1 MLGIYNL
8 LKVCYVAPMVAGET
22 NRGTTTRVVVLVLT
36 VGILSALLT
45 FFIGGFVIRAP
56 EALTASPATVAQGNQ
71 PAQSAFIHLETVAS
85 VDSAITFPRPD
96 DPNPSWVSYL
106 PTTILKVPANSVVTV
121 QIDQEDG
128 ASGLRN
134 PLWASARGI
143 VDGKFHMTYFD
154 DQGNPQEG
162 DFSAIADA
170 ATAAHTFAIPDL
182 GVFVPLEGISDAA
195 PAGSMN
201 VITFSFKTGKA
212 GLYHWQCFVPCGA
225 GTIYGNGGPMQ
236 TLGYMAGLLVVQ

>member
-1 MLGIYNL
+1 
-8 LKVCYVAPMVAGET
+8 
-22 NRGTTTRVVVLVLT
+22 VVLVLT

-45 FFIGGFVIRAP
+45 FFIGGFVIRGP
-56 EALTASPATVAQGNQ
+56 ESLTASPATVAQGNQ

-134 PLWASARGI
+134 PLWANARGI

-154 DQGNPQEG
+154 NNGNPQEG
-162 DFSAIADA
+162 DFSAIDDPAN
-170 ATAAHTFAIPDL
+170 AAHTFAIPDL
-182 GVFVPLEGISDAA
+182 GVFVPLEGVNAAA

-212 GLYHWQCFVPCGA
+212 GIYHWQCFVPCGS

>member
-1 MLGIYNL
+1 
-8 LKVCYVAPMVAGET
+8 MVAVIVAADRPPGAAM
-22 NRGTTTRVVVLVLT
+22 RLVVLVLT
-36 VGILSALLT
+36 VGILSALVAV
-45 FFIGGFVIRAP
+45 FIGSFVLREP
-56 EALTASPATVAQGNQ
+56 SSLTASPATVAQGNQ
-71 PAQSAFIHLETVAS
+71 PPQSAFIHLETVAS

-106 PTTILKVPANSVVTV
+106 PTTILKVPANSVVNM

-134 PLWASARGI
+134 PFWAQAQGI
-143 VDGKFHMTYFD
+143 VGGMFHMTYYD

-162 DFSAIADA
+162 DFSALPDA
-170 ATAAHTFAIPDL
+170 ANAAHTFAIPDL
-182 GVFVPLEGISDAA
+182 GVFVPLEGLSDAA

-201 VITFSFKTGKA
+201 VITFSFRTGKA
-212 GLYHWQCFVPCGA
+212 GIYHWQCFVPCGA

-236 TLGYMAGLLVVQ
+236 TMGYMAGFLVVQ

>member
-45 FFIGGFVIRAP
+45 FFIGGFVIRGP

-96 DPNPSWVSYL
+96 DPNPTWVSYL
-106 PTTILKVPANSVVTV
+106 PTTILKVPANSTVTM
-121 QIDQEDG
+121 QIDQEDTP
-128 ASGLRN
+128 SGLRN
-134 PLWASARGI
+134 PAWAQAFGI
-143 VDGKFHMTYFD
+143 EGGTFHMTYFD
-154 DQGNPQEG
+154 DQGNPQAG
-162 DFSAIADA
+162 DFSSIQDA
-170 ATAAHTFAIPDL
+170 STAAHT
-182 GVFVPLEGISDAA
+182 
-195 PAGSMN
+195 
-201 VITFSFKTGKA
+201 
-212 GLYHWQCFVPCGA
+212 
-225 GTIYGNGGPMQ
+225 
-236 TLGYMAGLLVVQ
+236 

>member
-1 MLGIYNL
+1 
-8 LKVCYVAPMVAGET
+8 MVAGES
-22 NRGTTTRVVVLVLT
+22 NRGTATRVVVLVLT
-36 VGILSALLT
+36 VGILFALVT
-45 FFIGGFVIRAP
+45 FFIGDFVVRGP
-56 EALTASPATVAQGNQ
+56 GSLTASPATVAQGNQ

-134 PLWASARGI
+134 PFWAKARGI

-162 DFSAIADA
+162 DFSAIADP

-182 GVFVPLEGISDAA
+182 GVFVPLEAISDAA

-212 GLYHWQCFVPCGA
+212 GVYHWQCFVPCGA

-236 TLGYMAGLLVVQ
+236 TLGYMAGFLIVQ